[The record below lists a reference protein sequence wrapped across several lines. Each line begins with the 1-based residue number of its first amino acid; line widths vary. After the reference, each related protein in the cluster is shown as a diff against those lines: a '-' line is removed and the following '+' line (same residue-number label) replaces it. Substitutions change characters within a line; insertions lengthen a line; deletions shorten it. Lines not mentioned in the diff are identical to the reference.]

1 MPGLSHEWDFL
12 ARGFRA
18 VAGLDEAGRGAWAGP
33 VVAGAVVLSL
43 ERPDLLVA
51 LDGVRDSKLCS
62 PDERDVLYLAV
73 WEAARATAVGV
84 VSAQEIDEL
93 NIVRATQLAMTRAL
107 EALPVRPEGLLID
120 GRRMS
125 LPGVGLPQRSLA
137 AGELASLSIAAAS
150 IIAKVTRD
158 QMMIELDGEYPGY
171 GFARHKGYG
180 TPEHIR
186 ALSERGPCPA
196 HRRSFAPVQLSL
208 MDRFLD
214 EDRPGT

>member
-1 MPGLSHEWDFL
+1 MPGLAHERDFQ

-33 VVAGAVVLSL
+33 VVAGAVMLPL

-62 PDERDVLYLAV
+62 PGERDVLYLTV

-93 NIVRATQLAMTRAL
+93 NIIGATQLAMMRAL
-107 EALPVRPEGLLID
+107 GALPVRPEALLID

-125 LPGVGLPQRSLA
+125 LPEAGLPQRSLA

-158 QMMIELDGEYPGY
+158 WMMIELDGEYPGY

-180 TPEHIR
+180 TPEHVR
-186 ALSERGPCPA
+186 ALSEHGPCPA
-196 HRRSFAPVQLSL
+196 HRRSFAPIQLSL
-208 MDRFLD
+208 MDSLFD